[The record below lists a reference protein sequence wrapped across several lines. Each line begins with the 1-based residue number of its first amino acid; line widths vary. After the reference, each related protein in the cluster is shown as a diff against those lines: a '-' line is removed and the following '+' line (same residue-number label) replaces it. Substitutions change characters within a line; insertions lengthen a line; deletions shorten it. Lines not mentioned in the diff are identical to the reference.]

1 MKIIIGC
8 ANFGNLYGL
17 KKKILSQKKID
28 EIVKQAKKIGVN
40 RFDTANDYGKS
51 EYFLGKSIK
60 KIYFNKKVFIDTKL
74 PKKITLKG
82 KNKNLEKIIR
92 SSIKRLNI
100 NFINTLYIHDPNQ
113 LLQKDGKYFYEE
125 LIKAK
130 KLKII
135 KKIGVSVYTTNEV
148 KKILKKFKIDVIQVP
163 YNILDTR
170 FINSKL
176 LNFLKKKKCILIAR
190 SIFLKGLLL
199 KKNLETI
206 KYFNKWHIIFKKMN
220 FLLKK
225 NNLSLKDWTL
235 NHLNKNKNFKN
246 FIIGVSDAK
255 QLKEINAILNKKKKN
270 DLAFFKLDVV
280 SKRLINPKY
289 WKIN

>member
-113 LLQKDGKYFYEE
+113 LLQKDGKYFYKE

-176 LNFLKKKKCILIAR
+176 LNFLKKR
-190 SIFLKGLLL
+190 SVF
-199 KKNLETI
+199 
-206 KYFNKWHIIFKKMN
+206 
-220 FLLKK
+220 
-225 NNLSLKDWTL
+225 
-235 NHLNKNKNFKN
+235 
-246 FIIGVSDAK
+246 
-255 QLKEINAILNKKKKN
+255 
-270 DLAFFKLDVV
+270 
-280 SKRLINPKY
+280 
-289 WKIN
+289 